1 MTDQDRAAQQATDT
15 VNTTADRAA
24 GAFQS
29 AAREGAERFQQG
41 AGAFQGAAER
51 MSTAGN
57 QAFKETVERSLSTLG
72 QLNDV
77 SKKNLEAMVQS
88 MTAATKGAEQVGSQ
102 AMSYGKSSM
111 EQSAEAAR
119 ALTAAKSVQEAVELQ
134 TNYARTAL
142 EGYLNELN
150 RMSETVANSVKES
163 LAPINERATAAMET
177 MQSQR

>member
-1 MTDQDRAAQQATDT
+1 MTDQDRTTQAADAAQDAM
-15 VNTTADRAA
+15 NTAV
-24 GAFQS
+24 GGFQS
-29 AAREGAERFQQG
+29 AARESAERMQQG
-41 AGAFQGAAER
+41 AGAFAGAAER
-51 MSTAGN
+51 MSNAGN
-57 QAFKETVERSLSTLG
+57 QAFRETVERSLSTLG

-77 SKKNLEAMVQS
+77 SKKNLEAVVQS
-88 MTAATKGAEQVGSQ
+88 VTAATKGAESIGSQ
-102 AMSYGKSSM
+102 AMTYGRSSL
-111 EQSAEAAR
+111 EQGAEAAR
-119 ALTAAKSVQEAVELQ
+119 ALTAARSVQEAVELQ

>member
-1 MTDQDRAAQQATDT
+1 MTDQDRNAATDAM
-15 VNTTADRAA
+15 NTAAA
-24 GAFQS
+24 GFQN
-29 AAREGAERFQQG
+29 AARDGAERMQQG
-41 AGAFQGAAER
+41 ATAFQGAAER

-57 QAFKETVERSLSTLG
+57 QAFKETVERSLSTLT

-77 SKKNLEAMVQS
+77 SRKNLDAMVQS
-88 MTAATKGAEQVGSQ
+88 MTAATKGAENLGSQ

-142 EGYLNELN
+142 EGYLSELN

-163 LAPINERATAAMET
+163 LSPLNERATAAMET